1 MQELPTFFCYCLTP
15 KSFRSYI
22 VTSLWRY
29 CLLEER
35 EQSQSEEPTAESLF
49 ERPQPPLSGW
59 EQVLEYINPVFTICL
74 DYSVI
79 LLVPQNHVLDVL
91 SYAYQLLKR
100 GDSVE
105 QIITKLDRIGSTF
118 LDAWGN
124 LNPN

>member
-1 MQELPTFFCYCLTP
+1 MQELPTFFCYCLAP
-15 KSFRSYI
+15 KSFRPYI

-29 CLLEER
+29 CLLEEL
-35 EQSQSEEPTAESLF
+35 EQDQSGELTAESLF
-49 ERPQPPLSGW
+49 KQPQPPLLGW
-59 EQVLEYINPVFTICL
+59 ERVLEYLNSGFTICL

-105 QIITKLDRIGSTF
+105 QIITKLERIGSTF